1 MVQSRQRFDKHVYTL
16 IAILVATGGE
26 EVECVLRVEVVVAV
40 EMPAHKVVDL
50 DLGLLVQILEL
61 VGGREL
67 LHVQT
72 VGQDTVRLSLQ
83 KMLALVC
90 GDVGNR
96 CKHIS
101 RVRSG
106 ALNAVAVVDTAL
118 SCLGVDVEVLEIVV
132 EIDRAGAEVAT
143 EERGVGGEDGGNIDA
158 ALLAERDRDT
168 CQPFVEL
175 DNDGSL
181 LLMVDILEGS

>member
-1 MVQSRQRFDKHVYTL
+1 
-16 IAILVATGGE
+16 
-26 EVECVLRVEVVVAV
+26 
-40 EMPAHKVVDL
+40 
-50 DLGLLVQILEL
+50 
-61 VGGREL
+61 
-67 LHVQT
+67 
-72 VGQDTVRLSLQ
+72 
-83 KMLALVC
+83 
-90 GDVGNR
+90 
-96 CKHIS
+96 
-101 RVRSG
+101 
-106 ALNAVAVVDTAL
+106 VVDTAL

>member
-1 MVQSRQRFDKHVYTL
+1 
-16 IAILVATGGE
+16 
-26 EVECVLRVEVVVAV
+26 
-40 EMPAHKVVDL
+40 
-50 DLGLLVQILEL
+50 
-61 VGGREL
+61 
-67 LHVQT
+67 
-72 VGQDTVRLSLQ
+72 
-83 KMLALVC
+83 
-90 GDVGNR
+90 
-96 CKHIS
+96 
-101 RVRSG
+101 VRSG

-118 SCLGVDVEVLEIVV
+118 SCLGVDVEVLEIIV

-143 EERGVGGEDGGNIDA
+143 EERGVGGKDGGNIDA